1 MDVELLAG
9 IAVSDL
15 ERAIDWYGRF
25 FGGTESFEPNDT
37 ERVWTVTE
45 RRYLYVELEPEH
57 AGHAMVRYPNGVRK
71 VIYRD
76 PDGNEVGV
84 RGAPVGAGTKL

>member
-1 MDVELLAG
+1 MDVELFAG

-15 ERAIDWYGRF
+15 ERDGFVGAVAQRGID
-25 FGGTESFEPNDT
+25 
-37 ERVWTVTE
+37 
-45 RRYLYVELEPEH
+45 PE
-57 AGHAMVRYPNGVRK
+57 MSETCQNGVRK

-84 RGAPVGAGTKL
+84 GGAPVEPGTKL

>member
-1 MDVELLAG
+1 MDVELFAG

-37 ERVWTVTE
+37 ERARAVAE
-45 RRYLYVELEPEH
+45 HRYLYVELEPEH
-57 AGHAMVRYPNGVRK
+57 AGHAMVTYQNGVRK
-71 VIYRD
+71 VIDRD
-76 PDGNEVGV
+76 PDGNEVAVG
-84 RGAPVGAGTKL
+84 GAPVEPGTKL